1 MKAYQQTENASKW
14 LHTINFNEIE
24 PFQKLLF
31 VLSLEN
37 KNRRPYDDLYY
48 FISEL
53 RDETYSSLS
62 QTLESQ
68 NTIKMLTLS
77 VFELRM
83 IV

>member
-1 MKAYQQTENASKW
+1 M
-14 LHTINFNEIE
+14 
-24 PFQKLLF
+24 F
-31 VLSLEN
+31 VISHEN

-48 FISEL
+48 RISEL

-77 VFELRM
+77 VFELKNDSERSDFIM
-83 IV
+83 LSRASANRAWS